1 MLRAFPALELQ
12 RKEAMN
18 KVLALMAVWL
28 SSAHIGSAHAQN
40 FFEPCDA
47 ALITAPYK
55 SLSEYLQAHE
65 AGLVP
70 DMCFR
75 LSNSEFLLTVTD
87 APRISQGLYHYDA
100 KANKFDLSDGRSRP
114 NVRVK
119 REFEGKAKK
128 RFVLLSWSNLHQ
140 GDWSSGYEILNLIP
154 KKEDRSFVVYG
165 LLSTSEDPQSGF
177 CGTNSVTSGK
187 TDAVKA
193 VMVLNEGTE
202 SVRIVFDVTE
212 QDCSTKKF
220 REAKRVFGLIDGI
233 FKEAAG
239 L

>member
-1 MLRAFPALELQ
+1 MLKAFPSIKLR

-18 KVLALMAVWL
+18 KIPALMAVWL
-28 SSAHIGSAHAQN
+28 SSALVGSAHAQN

-47 ALITAPYK
+47 ALKTAPYK
-55 SLSEYLQAHE
+55 SLREYLQAHE
-65 AGLVP
+65 AELVP

-87 APRISQGLYHYDA
+87 TPRISQGLYHYDA

-119 REFEGKAKK
+119 REFEGEAKK
-128 RFVLLSWSNLHQ
+128 RFVLFSWSNLHQ
-140 GDWSSGYEILNLIP
+140 GNWSSGYEILNLIS

-165 LLSTSEDPQSGF
+165 LLGMSEDPQSGF
-177 CGTNSVTSGK
+177 CGSNFVTSGK
-187 TDAVKA
+187 TDAVTA
-193 VMVLNEGTE
+193 VKVLNEGTE
-202 SVRIVFDVTE
+202 NVRIVFDVTE
-212 QDCSTKKF
+212 QDCSTKMF
-220 REAKRVFGLIDGI
+220 REAKRVFSLINGI
-233 FKEAAG
+233 FKEEAG

>member
-1 MLRAFPALELQ
+1 
-12 RKEAMN
+12 
-18 KVLALMAVWL
+18 
-28 SSAHIGSAHAQN
+28 
-40 FFEPCDA
+40 
-47 ALITAPYK
+47 
-55 SLSEYLQAHE
+55 
-65 AGLVP
+65 
-70 DMCFR
+70 
-75 LSNSEFLLTVTD
+75 
-87 APRISQGLYHYDA
+87 
-100 KANKFDLSDGRSRP
+100 
-114 NVRVK
+114 
-119 REFEGKAKK
+119 
-128 RFVLLSWSNLHQ
+128 
-140 GDWSSGYEILNLIP
+140 
-154 KKEDRSFVVYG
+154 
-165 LLSTSEDPQSGF
+165 LSTSEDPQSGF